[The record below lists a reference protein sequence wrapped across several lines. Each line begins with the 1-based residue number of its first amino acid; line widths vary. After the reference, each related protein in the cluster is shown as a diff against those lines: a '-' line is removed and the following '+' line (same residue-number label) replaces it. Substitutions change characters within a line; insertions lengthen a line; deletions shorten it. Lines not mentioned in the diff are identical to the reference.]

1 MRREDNWPSLLT
13 TAQASDY
20 LRLRSGVQR
29 SYCTLCNLRS
39 RGGGPTFV
47 RVGRSQVR
55 YRQEDLEQWAQTIVR
70 DCHTTLSV

>member
-1 MRREDNWPSLLT
+1 MRREDNWPALLT

-29 SYCTLCNLRS
+29 SYHTLCNLRS
-39 RGGGPTFV
+39 RGGGPTYV
-47 RVGRSQVR
+47 RVGQFQIR
-55 YRQEDLEQWAQTIVR
+55 YRSEALEQWAQTIVR